1 MIRHGVGGVALA
13 LAVCGGTA
21 GADAGVPS
29 TMTAT
34 VRPVAVGDRP
44 HVKVHVPA
52 PPEGAASGEVRLV
65 VQRMS
70 GSYTARQ
77 TKSWNGEDVVLVT
90 RRVGQAGK
98 YVLQARFVS
107 GSPDVRD
114 QVTSR
119 TFRVS
124 R

>member
-1 MIRHGVGGVALA
+1 VGE
-13 LAVCGGTA
+13 
-21 GADAGVPS
+21 
-29 TMTAT
+29 
-34 VRPVAVGDRP
+34 RP

-52 PPEGAASGEVRLV
+52 PPEASGEVRLV
-65 VQRMS
+65 VQRLS
-70 GSYTARQ
+70 GRYVARQ
-77 TKSWNGEDVVLVT
+77 TKQWDGDDVVLVT
-90 RRVGQAGK
+90 RRVGKAGR
-98 YVLQARFVS
+98 YALQVRFVS